1 MSTNAE
7 TLERQMPKL
16 IPEIWSLSLNKKL
29 DKSGVGMKI
38 VNKIYEKDIKNFGDT
53 VNIGELGDV
62 TVSDYSEDASDGGV
76 TYQRVDATSQQ
87 LKLDQ
92 RKSFGIFLS
101 DIRQ

>member
-62 TVSDYSEDASDGGV
+62 TVSDYSEDASDGALPISAL
-76 TYQRVDATSQQ
+76 TRRAS
-87 LKLDQ
+87 
-92 RKSFGIFLS
+92 S
-101 DIRQ
+101 